1 MELKETI
8 DMMVS
13 DDYKE
18 RFKAEYSQLKT
29 RTEKL
34 ESMLEKWKYGALD
47 FEPNCPSELLKKQLN
62 AMHCYQSCLEERAK
76 IEEIELG
83 E

>member
-18 RFKAEYSQLKT
+18 RFKAEYYQLKV
-29 RTEKL
+29 RSDKL
-34 ESMLEKWKYGALD
+34 RDMLERWEYGLLD
-47 FEPNCPSELLKKQLN
+47 FTPTCPNELLKKQLH
-62 AMHCYQSCLEERAK
+62 AMEYYKECLKERAK
-76 IEEIELG
+76 LENIDV
-83 E
+83 

>member
-13 DDYKE
+13 ADYKE
-18 RFKAEYSQLKT
+18 RFKAEYYQLKV
-29 RTEKL
+29 RSDKL
-34 ESMLEKWKYGALD
+34 RDMLEKWKYGALD
-47 FEPNCPSELLKKQLN
+47 FEPTCPSELLKKQLN

-76 IEEIELG
+76 IEKIELA